1 MLRRLR
7 GMVLDN
13 FGLKLFALVL
23 AVVMFRFVRGG
34 QDQVAATEVK
44 LLLKLPAK
52 TLLVSDPVAGV
63 RVTLRGAGSTLGS
76 VTRKPL
82 TYTLDLTNAEIGP
95 SQYELYTD
103 MFRPLFPPDVMV
115 IRIAPSVLNI
125 VLDHKSVR
133 TVPVILRVKGKPA
146 FGYRVV
152 RPFSVVPK
160 RIRLSGPTSKITK
173 ISSILTQVVD
183 LTGQDQDLKQRV
195 PLALPG
201 RQISVEG
208 SSRVRV
214 TVGIRSI
221 SAKKILEAVPVLP
234 LNPASARLKVT
245 LLRTKVRVTLFGP
258 LATLQGLRPADVAA
272 EADCVSLA
280 RRKPGRYEVPLKVR
294 VSASGVRILEA
305 PRTVVVTT
313 SNIKVGTE
321 RRPEGAAIPDGRGP
335 KRSKGRRR
343 RPSRGRPAGRRNRTA
358 GATRA
363 GGRRKPRRRVAPKRR
378 RPKVRAALRQKA
390 PSRPERRSPPPRRT
404 DPPDAGNEGD
414 ED

>member
-152 RPFSVVPK
+152 RI
-160 RIRLSGPTSKITK
+160 IRPCMCHIYREDDAEL
-173 ISSILTQVVD
+173 
-183 LTGQDQDLKQRV
+183 GQEASLRQAGQKHERHDEGGEETIAYGDK
-195 PLALPG
+195 ANEG
-201 RQISVEG
+201 RQ
-208 SSRVRV
+208 
-214 TVGIRSI
+214 
-221 SAKKILEAVPVLP
+221 
-234 LNPASARLKVT
+234 
-245 LLRTKVRVTLFGP
+245 
-258 LATLQGLRPADVAA
+258 
-272 EADCVSLA
+272 
-280 RRKPGRYEVPLKVR
+280 EVDH
-294 VSASGVRILEA
+294 
-305 PRTVVVTT
+305 
-313 SNIKVGTE
+313 
-321 RRPEGAAIPDGRGP
+321 DGHE
-335 KRSKGRRR
+335 
-343 RPSRGRPAGRRNRTA
+343 
-358 GATRA
+358 
-363 GGRRKPRRRVAPKRR
+363 
-378 RPKVRAALRQKA
+378 Q
-390 PSRPERRSPPPRRT
+390 
-404 DPPDAGNEGD
+404 
-414 ED
+414 